1 MGIKTRILLP
11 WFFLLRVGSDPYL
24 LVVHGNAQ
32 QTCDGTG
39 QELLDRTGSLGTADQ
54 TLESI
59 HSPIQYKGYCVQW
72 ALSTGVHTLLC
83 TIASTSKNHKLAMAI
98 DMYLLGKMLGVVL
111 EWGSVHLGQ
120 GQQVDHRLTGVCP
133 NLKPA
138 QTNQIIILKKL
149 YKSTTD
155 GTHAISD
162 VDPDPVGFAFIWV
175 RGSGSQ
181 RYKMKGK
188 APFWV

>member
-1 MGIKTRILLP
+1 MLSGNKNPNSASLIIFTP
-11 WFFLLRVGSDPYL
+11 GRVGSDPYL

-111 EWGSVHLGQ
+111 EGGSVHLGQ

-138 QTNQIIILKKL
+138 QTNQIIILKKTL
-149 YKSTTD
+149 QIYNRWHSCN
-155 GTHAISD
+155 
-162 VDPDPVGFAFIWV
+162 
-175 RGSGSQ
+175 Q
-181 RYKMKGK
+181 
-188 APFWV
+188 